1 MNNKVLIDLSLLRG
15 QSTSKSTPV
24 MSVVDDEGIDLDELE
39 DNVEEDNNFPNDFVE
54 LDPDDRLWDGNTL
67 EEGTYDLDDEEPEG
81 ITVTKPTSEM
91 TSETDIAS
99 DDEIVEVTD
108 SDVSV
113 NRRDLKAEAKS
124 LRHKLTH
131 KPPIPKWCEACKV
144 QSADAKY

>member
-1 MNNKVLIDLSLLRG
+1 M
-15 QSTSKSTPV
+15 
-24 MSVVDDEGIDLDELE
+24 
-39 DNVEEDNNFPNDFVE
+39 
-54 LDPDDRLWDGNTL
+54 WDGNTL

-99 DDEIVEVTD
+99 GDEIVDVTD

-131 KPPIPKWCEACKV
+131 KPPIPKWC
-144 QSADAKY
+144 